1 MTGKER
7 VRATFNR
14 EKVDRNP
21 FWKGNPTS
29 EVEELLCEHFSM
41 PTGDSIALSEQLG
54 DDFVWLPAGAFW
66 KHPEGKGMFSE
77 IMGKRETLSEGG
89 TYADVTL
96 ENVDT
101 LPWPDA
107 EYIDVDG
114 YINHIQKANDKGLAV
129 FGGMWSPFFHLV
141 ADFFGMEDYFI
152 KMYTE
157 PELVEAVTHKFV
169 DFYLAANKR
178 IFEGCK
184 GKDVLFGFFFGN
196 DFGSQLDIL
205 ISPQLF
211 RKFVLPSFKKLVHL
225 AKDYD
230 LKVMLHSCGAIS
242 KVIPDLIE
250 TGMDALHPLQAKAQG
265 MSAEELVQYKDDII
279 FVGGVDTQV
288 LLPNGSPQEVMEEVE
303 RLKSIFGD
311 GFIISPSHEALQSDV
326 PLENI
331 FALQKAATH

>member
-89 TYADVTL
+89 GTYADVTL

-129 FGGMWSPFFHLV
+129 FLEACGHLFFHLV

-169 DFYLAANKR
+169 DF
-178 IFEGCK
+178 F
-184 GKDVLFGFFFGN
+184 
-196 DFGSQLDIL
+196 
-205 ISPQLF
+205 
-211 RKFVLPSFKKLVHL
+211 
-225 AKDYD
+225 
-230 LKVMLHSCGAIS
+230 
-242 KVIPDLIE
+242 
-250 TGMDALHPLQAKAQG
+250 T
-265 MSAEELVQYKDDII
+265 
-279 FVGGVDTQV
+279 
-288 LLPNGSPQEVMEEVE
+288 
-303 RLKSIFGD
+303 
-311 GFIISPSHEALQSDV
+311 
-326 PLENI
+326 
-331 FALQKAATH
+331 